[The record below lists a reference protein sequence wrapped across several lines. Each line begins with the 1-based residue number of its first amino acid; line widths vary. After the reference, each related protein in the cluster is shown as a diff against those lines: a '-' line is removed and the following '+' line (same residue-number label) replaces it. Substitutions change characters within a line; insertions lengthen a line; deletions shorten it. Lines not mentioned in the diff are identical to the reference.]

1 MTPPMTP
8 PRRPRRFRRPA
19 LAASLAALV
28 AALLPAAAQAA
39 DDPRIGLAPGYLP
52 WSEASSNIE
61 LLDNNPRVAPFDGAP
76 GGSSIN
82 SDLAFTGDHA
92 IVGNYLGFQVYDVS
106 DPADPT
112 LSGSFV
118 CPGGQGDVSVF
129 GDLLFFSVEQ
139 TSARVDCGSQGVTGS
154 VSPERFRGVRIFDI
168 SDLAAPVQ
176 VGGVQTCRGSHTHTV
191 VTDPDDPDN
200 VYLYNSGTAGV
211 RSGDELAGC
220 ESVNPNTTTGP
231 VTTGNPAQWRID
243 VIKVP
248 LAAPEDAAIVSQP
261 RIFTD
266 PATGAFNG
274 LQNTLPGTPHPSG
287 TNYSPLPN
295 TNTCHDITAYPELG
309 LAAGAC
315 QGNGILLD
323 ITDPVNPERIDAVSD
338 PNFAYWHSATIN
350 NDGTKVIFTDEWGGG
365 SGARCRESDRP
376 EWGADAIFDIVDGK
390 MAFRSYYKLPAPQ
403 TAQENCVAHNGS
415 LVPVPGRDIMVQAW
429 YQGGLSVIDFTDS
442 ANPVELAF
450 YDRGPVNTPNP
461 TGLNLAGYWSTYWYN
476 GHVFGS
482 EIGRGFDA
490 LAFTPS
496 DLLSANEIAAAGES
510 VVEEFNAQHQTPLRW
525 APSFNVAGSYLD
537 QAARSGALAGE
548 TLTAVI
554 ESFGTARELSAQG
567 ASSAPLVRHHLDAAR
582 RLLGDN
588 VEQVRARRAITELR
602 DSLPCDA
609 GCKLPTKVGAAHS
622 PEPSSFGQAS
632 TTTVTVD
639 RVGTEGALPT
649 GSVVV
654 TDKAGKQL
662 GKATLAR
669 GTAAVGLPADL
680 PVGTHTLTAAY
691 AGDDT
696 NAASS
701 ATFTATVTAATPTGK
716 VASRTKV
723 TVKPKK
729 PRVKQDFSVV
739 VTVKSRGAD
748 ATGKVVVRVDGTLVK
763 TARLSDGRVVV
774 KVRKN
779 LAVGA
784 HTVSASFG
792 GSDAVRKSRNT
803 VRFRVVR

>member
-1 MTPPMTP
+1 MPQPRT
-8 PRRPRRFRRPA
+8 RRPLRA
-19 LAASLAALV
+19 LPVLALV
-28 AALLPAAAQAA
+28 VALVPATAYAAD
-39 DDPRIGLAPGYLP
+39 DDPRIGLAPGYFP
-52 WSEASSNIE
+52 YSDASSNIE
-61 LLDNNPRVAPFDGAP
+61 LLDNDPREGAFDSPP
-76 GGSSIN
+76 GGPSIN

-112 LSGSFV
+112 LTGSFV

-139 TSARVDCGSQGVTGS
+139 TSARVDCGTQGVQGS

-200 VYLYNSGTAGV
+200 IYLYNSGTAGV

-220 ESVNPNTTTGP
+220 ENVNPNTTTGP

-248 LAAPEDAAIVSQP
+248 LAAPQDAAIVSQP

-266 PATGAFNG
+266 PETGAYNG
-274 LQNTLPGTPHPSG
+274 LQNTLPGTQHPSG

-323 ITDPVNPERIDAVSD
+323 ITDPANPQRIDAVSD
-338 PNFAYWHSATIN
+338 PNFSYWHSATIS

-365 SGARCRESDRP
+365 SGARCRVTDKP
-376 EWGADAIFDIVDGK
+376 EWGADAIFDIVDSK
-390 MAFRSYYKLPAPQ
+390 MEFRSYYKLPAPQ

-442 ANPVELAF
+442 ANPVELAY
-450 YDRGPVNTPNP
+450 YDRGPIDTPNA
-461 TGLNLAGYWSTYWYN
+461 TGINLGGLWSTYWYN
-476 GHVFGS
+476 GNVFGS
-482 EIGRGFDA
+482 EIARGFDA
-490 LAFTPS
+490 FALQPS
-496 DLLSANEIAAAGES
+496 ALLSADEIAAAGEAE
-510 VVEEFNAQHQTPLRW
+510 VDEFNAQHQTELRW
-525 APSFNVAGSYLD
+525 DPSFSVAGSYLD
-537 QAARSGALAGE
+537 QAARSGALSGE
-548 TLTAVI
+548 PLAAVTA
-554 ESFGTARELSAQG
+554 SFAKARELSAQG
-567 ASSAPLVRHHLDAAR
+567 ASAAPLVRYHLNAAL

-588 VEQVRARRAITELR
+588 GDQGEARRAIVELR
-602 DSLPCDA
+602 DSLPCAA
-609 GCKLPTKVGAAHS
+609 GCKLPTSTTATHS
-622 PEPSSFGQAS
+622 PEPSTFGQAS
-632 TTTVTVD
+632 SATVTVD
-639 RVGTEGALPT
+639 RVGTEGAAPS
-649 GSVVV
+649 GNVVV
-654 TDKAGKQL
+654 SDNTGKQL
-662 GKATLAR
+662 GTAALAR
-669 GTAAVGLPADL
+669 GAATVALPANL

-691 AGDDT
+691 AGDEA

-701 ATFTATVTAATPTGK
+701 ATFTATVKAATQPPAEPVG
-716 VASRTKV
+716 SRTKV
-723 TVKPKK
+723 VVKPEK
-729 PRVKQDFSVV
+729 PRYGQDVTVV
-739 VTVKSRGAD
+739 VSVKARGAE
-748 ATGKVVVRVDGTLVK
+748 ATGKVVVRIDGKKVASK
-763 TARLSDGRVVV
+763 RLSDGRLAV
-774 KVRKN
+774 KVTKN
-779 LAVGA
+779 LRVGK
-784 HTVSASFG
+784 HTVVARYG
-792 GSDAVRKSRNT
+792 GSDTVEASRDKAT
-803 VRFRVVR
+803 FRVVR